1 MTYLKMMMRLIFVSA
16 ALAWALPAQA
26 QDASLLTYSGPDRS
40 QKLIA
45 AAKKEGTFTLYTTLV
60 QKDLSP
66 IIDPFE
72 KKYGIKVAVWRA
84 NSDKVVQ
91 RILAEASARRYEVD
105 AVHFGSPQLEALHR
119 EKILQPVNSPYY
131 KELIAGA
138 VPAHREWAATTMS
151 VWVQA
156 YNTNLIKKE
165 DLPKTYQELLD
176 PKWKGK
182 LGIEAKNQEWY
193 ATVVMSMGE
202 EKGIN
207 LFRAIVGRNG
217 MSVRHGLSLLNNL
230 VVAGEVP
237 LALTVFNYMPESSKR
252 KGAPIDWFAL
262 EPAVARVNGIGIA
275 RRAPHPNAALLFH
288 DYMLS
293 TETQKLLASMD
304 YVSMNS
310 KVPSPLGNLRIKLV
324 DPVVMLDQWEKWD
337 KSFEEVVLKGVRE

>member
-16 ALAWALPAQA
+16 ALAWALPVLA
-26 QDASLLTYSGPDRS
+26 QDASLLSYSGPDRS

-45 AAKKEGTFTLYTTLV
+45 AAKKEGTLSLYTTIT
-60 QKDLSP
+60 QKDLSA

-72 KKYGIKVAVWRA
+72 KKYGIKVKVWRA
-84 NSDKVVQ
+84 SSDKVLQ
-91 RILAEASARRYEVD
+91 RTLTEASARRYEVD
-105 AVHFGSPQLEALHR
+105 AIHFGEPQLEALRR

-138 VPAHREWAATTMS
+138 VPAHREWAATMAS

-165 DLPKTYQELLD
+165 DLPKTYQDLLD

-193 ATVVMSMGE
+193 MTVAMSMGE
-202 EKGIN
+202 EKGIG
-207 LFRAIVGRNG
+207 LFRAIVARNG

-230 VVAGEVP
+230 VVAGDVP
-237 LALTVFNYMPESSKR
+237 LALTVFNYMVESSKR
-252 KGAPIDWFAL
+252 NGAPIDWFAL
-262 EPAVARVNGIGIA
+262 DPVVGRANGVGIA

-304 YVSMNS
+304 YVPMNS

-324 DPVVMLDQWEKWD
+324 DPVVMVDQWEKWD
-337 KSFEEVVLKGVRE
+337 KSYEEVVLRGGGK